1 MKIEFVKDKETKN
14 TIRFTATGGDVSG
27 SLYVAKGSD
36 LASGSVI
43 AVEVSEQ
50 QPAEAKAEVQRQPP
64 IRPEPL
70 KDSRVSV
77 SRLTGAA

>member
-14 TIRFTATGGDVSG
+14 TIRFTASGGEVSG
-27 SLYVAKGSD
+27 SLYVTKGSD

-50 QPAEAKAEVQRQPP
+50 QPAEA
-64 IRPEPL
+64 
-70 KDSRVSV
+70 
-77 SRLTGAA
+77 